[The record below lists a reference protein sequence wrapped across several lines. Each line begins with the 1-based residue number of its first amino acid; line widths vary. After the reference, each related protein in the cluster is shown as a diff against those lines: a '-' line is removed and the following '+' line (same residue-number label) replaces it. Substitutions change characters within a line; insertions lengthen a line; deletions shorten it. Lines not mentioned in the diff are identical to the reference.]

1 MSSRDTE
8 NGEAGRNT
16 PRTGRKAWAGRAILA
31 LMPLAILATT
41 GHHMLHQ
48 RLEEQFRRFGQER
61 IRAPLP
67 EEARRLIDKGVEDAF
82 APVYDRIPEFLD
94 WHYSFFGQYT
104 ELGLMLVGRLEGEI
118 ESRLLGGLEGRIS
131 ATGEDVGRVMQEEML
146 VELERWF
153 DRDVASL
160 PPGPRAAYERM
171 LGPVLEDAKR
181 RFTVSIGPTAV
192 GAAMAGVGTSV
203 GVRALVTGLAERLVG
218 GAAVRSGV
226 SALGR
231 AVGLI
236 VAAGVA
242 VGVDIAL
249 RELDEMLHREELER
263 ELTALVDEQ
272 KERVRAA
279 LLGAVDDVKAE
290 ALGNFIPAQLR

>member
-8 NGEAGRNT
+8 NGEAGRKT
-16 PRTGRKAWAGRAILA
+16 PRTGRRAWAGRAILA
-31 LMPLAILATT
+31 LVPLAILATT

-131 ATGEDVGRVMQEEML
+131 AIGEDVGRVMQEEVL
-146 VELERWF
+146 AELERWF

-160 PPGPRAAYERM
+160 PPGLRAAYERK
-171 LGPVLEDAKR
+171 LEPVLEDAKR
-181 RFTVSIGPTAV
+181 RLTVSIGPTTV

-203 GVRALVTGLAERLVG
+203 GVRALATGLAERLVG
-218 GAAVRSGV
+218 GAAVPVRGFRPGSCGGVDRGCRCSGGYRHRA
-226 SALGR
+226 SGAGRDAPPGRTRTGIDRIGGR
-231 AVGLI
+231 AEGEGQGR
-236 VAAGVA
+236 AAGRRRRRR
-242 VGVDIAL
+242 G
-249 RELDEMLHREELER
+249 R
-263 ELTALVDEQ
+263 
-272 KERVRAA
+272 
-279 LLGAVDDVKAE
+279 GA
-290 ALGNFIPAQLR
+290 G

>member
-8 NGEAGRNT
+8 NGETGQET
-16 PRTGRKAWAGRAILA
+16 PMTGRKAWAGRAVLA
-31 LMPLAILATT
+31 LVPLAILAAT

-48 RLEEQFRRFGQER
+48 RLEEQLRRFGQER

-67 EEARRLIDKGVEDAF
+67 EEAGRLIDKGVEDAF

-104 ELGLMLVGRLEGEI
+104 ELGLMLVGRLEGGI
-118 ESRLLGGLEGRIS
+118 ESRLLGGLEERIS
-131 ATGEDVGRVMQEEML
+131 AAGEDVGRVMQEEML
-146 VELERWF
+146 AELERWF

-160 PPGPRAAYERM
+160 PPGLRTAYER
-171 LGPVLEDAKR
+171 LLDPVLEDARR

-203 GVRALVTGLAERLVG
+203 GARALATGFAERLAG

-226 SALGR
+226 SVLGR
-231 AVGLI
+231 AAAFI
-236 VAAGVA
+236 VAAGAA
-242 VGVDIAL
+242 VGIDIAL

-279 LLGAVDDVKAE
+279 LEGAVDDVKAE

>member
-8 NGEAGRNT
+8 NGEAGRKT
-16 PRTGRKAWAGRAILA
+16 PRTGRRAWVGRAILA
-31 LMPLAILATT
+31 LVPLAILATT

-67 EEARRLIDKGVEDAF
+67 EEARRLIDKGVEDVF

-131 ATGEDVGRVMQEEML
+131 AIGEDVGRVMQEETL
-146 VELERWF
+146 AELERWF

-160 PPGPRAAYERM
+160 PPGPRRVYERM
-171 LGPVLEDAKR
+171 LEPLLEDAKR

-203 GVRALVTGLAERLVG
+203 GVRALVAGLAKRLVG

-236 VAAGVA
+236 VAAGAA
-242 VGVDIAL
+242 VGIDIAL

-279 LLGAVDDVKAE
+279 LLDAVDDIKAE

>member
-8 NGEAGRNT
+8 NGETGRET

-31 LMPLAILATT
+31 LVPLAILAAT

-67 EEARRLIDKGVEDAF
+67 EEARRLIDRGVEDAF
-82 APVYDRIPEFLD
+82 APVYDRVPEFLD

-118 ESRLLGGLEGRIS
+118 ESRLFGGVEERIN
-131 ATGEDVGRVMQEEML
+131 ATGEDVGRVMQEEMRT
-146 VELERWF
+146 ELERWF
-153 DRDVASL
+153 DRDIASL
-160 PPGPRAAYERM
+160 PPGLRTAYERM
-171 LGPVLEDAKR
+171 LGPVLEDAGR
-181 RFTVSIGPTAV
+181 RFAASIGPTAV
-192 GAAMAGVGTSV
+192 GAAMAGVGTSI
-203 GVRALVTGLAERLVG
+203 GVRAVATGIAERLVG

-231 AVGLI
+231 AAGLI
-236 VAAGVA
+236 VAAGAA
-242 VGVDIAL
+242 VGIDIAL
-249 RELDEMLHREELER
+249 RELDELLHREELER
-263 ELTALVDEQ
+263 ELTALVDEH
-272 KERVRAA
+272 KERVRVA
-279 LLGAVDDVKAE
+279 LPGAVDDVKAE
-290 ALGNFIPAQLR
+290 ALGNFIPARLR

>member
-8 NGEAGRNT
+8 NGEAGRET
-16 PRTGRKAWAGRAILA
+16 PITGRKAWAGRAILA
-31 LMPLAILATT
+31 LVPLAILAAT

-67 EEARRLIDKGVEDAF
+67 EEARRLIDKGVDDAF

-118 ESRLLGGLEGRIS
+118 ESRLLGGVEERVS

-146 VELERWF
+146 AELERWF
-153 DRDVASL
+153 DRDIASL
-160 PPGPRAAYERM
+160 PPGVRTTYERM
-171 LGPVLEDAKR
+171 LEPVLEDARR

-192 GAAMAGVGTSV
+192 GAAMAGVGASI
-203 GVRALVTGLAERLVG
+203 GVRAVATGIAERLVG

-231 AVGLI
+231 AAGLI
-236 VAAGVA
+236 VAAGAA
-242 VGVDIAL
+242 VGIDFAL

-272 KERVRAA
+272 KERVRVA
-279 LLGAVDDVKAE
+279 LLGVVDDVKAE
-290 ALGNFIPAQLR
+290 ALGNFIPARLR